1 MTPPGQGF
9 REDQGS
15 ISSEFGHKII
25 AKKRQFIKNNIM
37 IYSYKLAVFNL
48 YTVTTTMTMSV
59 ANFISFLK
67 RPKKSLYYIK
77 RKAQEAM
84 AITIEIK
91 KKKNPIPIHILR
103 VNPHNPN
110 VLLPLP
116 RSQKQRPPR
125 RKQTL

>member
-1 MTPPGQGF
+1 LDNAKIDEKRIPTYLHIQHTPMTPPGQGF

-59 ANFISFLK
+59 ANFISFSFLTK
-67 RPKKSLYYIK
+67 
-77 RKAQEAM
+77 
-84 AITIEIK
+84 
-91 KKKNPIPIHILR
+91 ILF
-103 VNPHNPN
+103 HF
-110 VLLPLP
+110 
-116 RSQKQRPPR
+116 
-125 RKQTL
+125 